1 MRAQIPPCP
10 GWFRQPP
17 APCLLWLPGPQRP
30 LGQPHRPGSPAPP
43 ARLAMLRA
51 AARPLWGLALP
62 RDPVLSPV
70 RPLSWGPAQ
79 TRGSARAGAESPSLP
94 AEMTW
99 KDNAETVIIGGGC
112 VGVSLAYHLAK
123 AGMRD
128 VVLLEKSELTA
139 GSTWHAAGLTTYFHP
154 GINLKK
160 IHYYSIKLYEKLEE
174 ETGQMVG
181 FHQPGSIRIATTP
194 IRVDEFKYQMTRTG
208 WHATEQYIIGPEK
221 IQEMFPLLNMDKIL
235 AGLYNPGDGHI
246 DPYSLTMAL
255 AAGARKYGA
264 LLKYPAP
271 VTSLKPR
278 SDGTWDV
285 ETPQGCLRANRVVNA
300 AGFWAREVGKM
311 IGLEHP
317 LIPVQHQYVVTST
330 IPEVQALKQ
339 ELPVL
344 RDLEGSYYLR
354 QERDGLLF
362 GPYESQEKMKVQD
375 AWVTNGVPPGFG
387 KELFESDLDRIM
399 DHVQSAMKMVPVLQ
413 KANIINVVNGPIT
426 YTPDI
431 LPMVGP
437 HQGVQN
443 YWVAIGFGYGIIHAG
458 GVGKYLSDWILQGEP
473 PFDLIELD
481 PNRYGKW
488 TTAQYTEAKARESY
502 GFNNIVGYPKEER
515 FAGRPTQRVSGLYET
530 LAPKCSMGF
539 HAGWEQPN
547 WFYRPGWDT
556 QYRPSFRRTNWF
568 EPVGSEYKQVMQ
580 RVGVID
586 LTPFGKFSIKGPD
599 SARLLDHL
607 FANVLPKV
615 GFTNISH
622 MLTPKGHVYAELTIS
637 HQSPGEFLLITGSG
651 SELHDLRWIE
661 EVAVKGG
668 YAAEIRNV
676 TDELGVLGVAGPCAR
691 KVLQKLTSEDL
702 SEGAFAFL
710 QTKSFKVSGI
720 PVTAIRISYTG
731 ELGWELY
738 HRREDSALLYEAIM
752 TAGQQEGIGDFGT
765 YALNALR
772 LEKAFR
778 AWGLEMNCDTNPL
791 EAGLDYFVKLNKPAD
806 FIGKQALQQIKA
818 EGLTRRLV
826 FLTLA
831 TDDVDPEGNE
841 SVWYRGKVIGNTTSG
856 SYSYSLQKSLAFA
869 YVPVELSEV
878 GQQVEVELLGKN
890 YPATIIQEPLVLTE
904 PARNR
909 LEKKGRKDKT

>member
-1 MRAQIPPCP
+1 M
-10 GWFRQPP
+10 F
-17 APCLLWLPGPQRP
+17 
-30 LGQPHRPGSPAPP
+30 RPGAQRLRGLQLRSFPLRGSPGRPRSVC
-43 ARLAMLRA
+43 AREGEENA
-51 AARPLWGLALP
+51 
-62 RDPVLSPV
+62 
-70 RPLSWGPAQ
+70 PLSAE
-79 TRGSARAGAESPSLP
+79 TR
-94 AEMTW
+94 W
-99 KDNAETVIIGGGC
+99 KDRAETVIIGGGC

-123 AGMRD
+123 AGMKD

-160 IHYYSIKLYEKLEE
+160 IHYDSIKLYEKLEE
-174 ETGQMVG
+174 ETGQVVG

-194 IRVDEFKYQMTRTG
+194 VRVDEFKYQMTRTG

-221 IQEMFPLLNMDKIL
+221 IQEMFPLLNMNKIL

-285 ETPQGCLRANRVVNA
+285 ETPQGSMRANRIVNA
-300 AGFWAREVGKM
+300 AGFWAREVGQM

-330 IPEVQALKQ
+330 IPEVKALKR

-362 GPYESQEKMKVQD
+362 GPYESQEKMKLQD
-375 AWVTNGVPPGFG
+375 SWVTSGVPPGFG

-399 DHVQSAMKMVPVLQ
+399 EHVEAAMEMVPVLK
-413 KANIINVVNGPIT
+413 KADIINVVNGPIT
-426 YTPDI
+426 YSPDI

-437 HQGVQN
+437 HQGVRN

-458 GVGKYLSDWILQGEP
+458 GVGKYLSDWILHGEP

-488 TTAQYTEAKARESY
+488 TTTQYTEAKARESY

-515 FAGRPTQRVSGLYET
+515 FAGRPTQRVSGLYKT
-530 LAPKCSMGF
+530 LKSKCSMGF
-539 HAGWEQPN
+539 HAGWEQPH
-547 WFYRPGWDT
+547 WFYKPDQDPG
-556 QYRPSFRRTNWF
+556 Y
-568 EPVGSEYKQVMQ
+568 
-580 RVGVID
+580 
-586 LTPFGKFSIKGPD
+586 
-599 SARLLDHL
+599 
-607 FANVLPKV
+607 
-615 GFTNISH
+615 
-622 MLTPKGHVYAELTIS
+622 
-637 HQSPGEFLLITGSG
+637 
-651 SELHDLRWIE
+651 RWIE
-661 EVAVKGG
+661 EEAVTGG
-668 YAAEIRNV
+668 YNVEIKNM
-676 TDELGVLGVAGPCAR
+676 TDVLGVLGVAGPHAR

-702 SEGAFAFL
+702 SDGAFKFL
-710 QTKSFKVSGI
+710 QTKAFKVANI

-738 HRREDSALLYEAIM
+738 HRREDSAALYDIIM
-752 TAGQQEGIGDFGT
+752 NAGQEEGIDNFGT
-765 YALNALR
+765 YAMNALR

-778 AWGLEMNCDTNPL
+778 AWGSEMNCDTNPL
-791 EAGLDYFVKLNKPAD
+791 EAGLEYFVKLNKPAD
-806 FIGKQALQQIKA
+806 FIGKQALKQIKA
-818 EGLTRRLV
+818 KGLKRRLV
-826 FLTLA
+826 CLTLA

-841 SVWYRGKVIGNTTSG
+841 SIWYDGKVVGNTTSG
-856 SYSYSLQKSLAFA
+856 SYSYSIQKSLAFA
-869 YVPVELSEV
+869 YVPVELSKV

-890 YPATIIQEPLVLTE
+890 YPATVIQEPLVLTE
-904 PARNR
+904 PTRNR
-909 LEKKGRKDKT
+909 LQKKGGKDKI

>member
-1 MRAQIPPCP
+1 M
-10 GWFRQPP
+10 
-17 APCLLWLPGPQRP
+17 LLPGAQR
-30 LGQPHRPGSPAPP
+30 LRGILLRSCGSLGSPG
-43 ARLAMLRA
+43 
-51 AARPLWGLALP
+51 RPRSICGREGEEKL
-62 RDPVLSPV
+62 
-70 RPLSWGPAQ
+70 PLSAE
-79 TRGSARAGAESPSLP
+79 TR
-94 AEMTW
+94 W
-99 KDNAETVIIGGGC
+99 KDRAETVIIGGGC

-123 AGMRD
+123 AGMKD

-160 IHYYSIKLYEKLEE
+160 IHYDSIKLYEKLEE
-174 ETGQMVG
+174 ETGQVVG
-181 FHQPGSIRIATTP
+181 FHQPGSIRLATTP
-194 IRVDEFKYQMTRTG
+194 VRVDEFKYQMTRTG
-208 WHATEQYIIGPEK
+208 WHATEQYIIEPEK
-221 IQEMFPLLNMDKIL
+221 IQEMFPLLNMNKVL

-285 ETPQGCLRANRVVNA
+285 ETPQGSVRANRIVNA

-330 IPEVQALKQ
+330 IPEVKALKR

-344 RDLEGSYYLR
+344 RDLEGSFYLR

-362 GPYESQEKMKVQD
+362 GPYESQEKMKAQD
-375 AWVTNGVPPGFG
+375 SWVTNGVPP
-387 KELFESDLDRIM
+387 
-399 DHVQSAMKMVPVLQ
+399 
-413 KANIINVVNGPIT
+413 
-426 YTPDI
+426 
-431 LPMVGP
+431 
-437 HQGVQN
+437 
-443 YWVAIGFGYGIIHAG
+443 
-458 GVGKYLSDWILQGEP
+458 
-473 PFDLIELD
+473 ELD

-488 TTAQYTEAKARESY
+488 TTTQYTEAKARESY

-515 FAGRPTQRVSGLYET
+515 FAGRPTQRVSGLYQSLES
-530 LAPKCSMGF
+530 KCSMGF
-539 HAGWEQPN
+539 HAGWEQPH
-547 WFYRPGWDT
+547 WFYKPGQDT

-586 LTPFGKFSIKGPD
+586 LTPFGKFNIKGRD
-599 SARLLDHL
+599 SIRLLDHL
-607 FANVLPKV
+607 FANIIPKV

-622 MLTPKGHVYAELTIS
+622 MLTPKGRVYAELTVS

-661 EVAVKGG
+661 EEAVKGG
-668 YAAEIRNV
+668 YDVEIKNI
-676 TDELGVLGVAGPCAR
+676 TDELGVLGVAGPRAR

-702 SEGAFAFL
+702 SEDVFKFL
-710 QTKSFKVSGI
+710 QTKSLKISNI

-738 HRREDSALLYEAIM
+738 HRREDSVALYDMIM
-752 TAGQQEGIGDFGT
+752 NAGQEEGIDNFGT
-765 YALNALR
+765 YAMNALR

-778 AWGLEMNCDTNPL
+778 AWGSEMNCDTNPL
-791 EAGLDYFVKLNKPAD
+791 EAGLEYFVKLNKPAD
-806 FIGKQALQQIKA
+806 FIGKQALKQIKA
-818 EGLTRRLV
+818 KGLKRRLV
-826 FLTLA
+826 CLTLA

-841 SVWYRGKVIGNTTSG
+841 SIWYNGKVVGNTTSG
-856 SYSYSLQKSLAFA
+856 SYSYSIQKSLAFA
-869 YVPVELSEV
+869 YVPIELSEV

-890 YPATIIQEPLVLTE
+890 YPAVIIQEPLVLTE
-904 PARNR
+904 PTRNR
-909 LEKKGRKDKT
+909 LQKKGGKDKT

>member
-1 MRAQIPPCP
+1 M
-10 GWFRQPP
+10 F
-17 APCLLWLPGPQRP
+17 
-30 LGQPHRPGSPAPP
+30 RPGAQRLRGLQLRSFPLRGSPGRPRSVC
-43 ARLAMLRA
+43 AREGEENA
-51 AARPLWGLALP
+51 
-62 RDPVLSPV
+62 
-70 RPLSWGPAQ
+70 PLSAE
-79 TRGSARAGAESPSLP
+79 TR
-94 AEMTW
+94 W
-99 KDNAETVIIGGGC
+99 KDRAETVIIGGGC

-123 AGMRD
+123 AGMKD

-160 IHYYSIKLYEKLEE
+160 IHYDSIKLYEKLEE
-174 ETGQMVG
+174 ETGQVVG

-194 IRVDEFKYQMTRTG
+194 VRVDEFKYQMTRTG

-221 IQEMFPLLNMDKIL
+221 IQEMFPLLNMNKIL

-285 ETPQGCLRANRVVNA
+285 ETPQGSMRANRIVNA
-300 AGFWAREVGKM
+300 AGFWAREVGQM

-330 IPEVQALKQ
+330 IPEVKALKR

-362 GPYESQEKMKVQD
+362 GPYESQEKMKLQD
-375 AWVTNGVPPGFG
+375 SWVTSGVPPGFLR
-387 KELFESDLDRIM
+387 ELFRTTLEKI
-399 DHVQSAMKMVPVLQ
+399 VQSHTIGSLNLTPVLW
-413 KANIINVVNGPIT
+413 KADLSIILKG
-426 YTPDI
+426 I
-431 LPMVGP
+431 LFYIPSIIFNLGP
-437 HQGVQN
+437 HCLSILNVI
-443 YWVAIGFGYGIIHAG
+443 VSLCFKYGIIHAG
-458 GVGKYLSDWILQGEP
+458 GVGKYLSDWILHGEP

-488 TTAQYTEAKARESY
+488 TTTQYTEAKARESY

-515 FAGRPTQRVSGLYET
+515 FAGRPTQRISGLYKT
-530 LAPKCSMGF
+530 LKSKCSMGF
-539 HAGWEQPN
+539 HAGWEQPH
-547 WFYRPGWDT
+547 WFYKPDQDPG
-556 QYRPSFRRTNWF
+556 YRPSFRRTNWF

-580 RVGVID
+580 KVGVID
-586 LTPFGKFSIKGPD
+586 LSPFGKFTVKGQDSI
-599 SARLLDHL
+599 RLLDHL
-607 FANVLPKV
+607 FANVIPQV
-615 GFTNISH
+615 GCTNISH
-622 MLTPKGHVYAELTIS
+622 MLTPKGRVYAELTVS

-661 EVAVKGG
+661 EEAVTGG
-668 YAAEIRNV
+668 YNVEIKNM
-676 TDELGVLGVAGPCAR
+676 TDVLGVLGVAGPHAR

-702 SEGAFAFL
+702 SDGAFKFL
-710 QTKSFKVSGI
+710 QTKAFKVANI

-738 HRREDSALLYEAIM
+738 HRREDSAALYDIIM
-752 TAGQQEGIGDFGT
+752 NAGQEEGIDNFGT
-765 YALNALR
+765 YAMNALR

-778 AWGLEMNCDTNPL
+778 AWGSE
-791 EAGLDYFVKLNKPAD
+791 PAD
-806 FIGKQALQQIKA
+806 FIGKQALKQIKA
-818 EGLTRRLV
+818 KGLKRRLV
-826 FLTLA
+826 CLTLA

-841 SVWYRGKVIGNTTSG
+841 SIWYDGKVVGNTTSG
-856 SYSYSLQKSLAFA
+856 SYSYSIQKSLAFA
-869 YVPVELSEV
+869 YVPVELSKV

-890 YPATIIQEPLVLTE
+890 YPATVIQEPLVLTE
-904 PARNR
+904 PTRNR
-909 LEKKGRKDKT
+909 LQKKGGKDKI

>member
-1 MRAQIPPCP
+1 M
-10 GWFRQPP
+10 F
-17 APCLLWLPGPQRP
+17 
-30 LGQPHRPGSPAPP
+30 RPGAQRLRGLQLRSFPLRGSPGRPRSVC
-43 ARLAMLRA
+43 AREGEENA
-51 AARPLWGLALP
+51 
-62 RDPVLSPV
+62 
-70 RPLSWGPAQ
+70 PLSAE
-79 TRGSARAGAESPSLP
+79 TR
-94 AEMTW
+94 W
-99 KDNAETVIIGGGC
+99 KDRAETVIIGGGC

-123 AGMRD
+123 AGMKD

-160 IHYYSIKLYEKLEE
+160 IHYDSIKLYEKLEE
-174 ETGQMVG
+174 ETGQVVG

-194 IRVDEFKYQMTRTG
+194 VRVDEFKYQMTRTG

-221 IQEMFPLLNMDKIL
+221 IQEMFPLLNMNKIL

-285 ETPQGCLRANRVVNA
+285 ETPQGSMRANRIVNA
-300 AGFWAREVGKM
+300 AGFWAREVGQM

-330 IPEVQALKQ
+330 IPEVKALKR

-362 GPYESQEKMKVQD
+362 GPYESQEKMKLQD
-375 AWVTNGVPPGFG
+375 SWVTSGVPPGFG

-399 DHVQSAMKMVPVLQ
+399 EHVEAAMEMVPVLK
-413 KANIINVVNGPIT
+413 KADIINIVNGPIT
-426 YTPDI
+426 YSPDI

-437 HQGVQN
+437 HQGVRN

-458 GVGKYLSDWILQGEP
+458 GVGKYLSDWILHGEP

-488 TTAQYTEAKARESY
+488 TTTQYTEAKARESY

-515 FAGRPTQRVSGLYET
+515 FAGRPTQRISGLYKT
-530 LAPKCSMGF
+530 LKSKCSMGF
-539 HAGWEQPN
+539 HAGWEQPH
-547 WFYRPGWDT
+547 WFYKPDQDPG
-556 QYRPSFRRTNWF
+556 Y
-568 EPVGSEYKQVMQ
+568 
-580 RVGVID
+580 
-586 LTPFGKFSIKGPD
+586 
-599 SARLLDHL
+599 
-607 FANVLPKV
+607 
-615 GFTNISH
+615 
-622 MLTPKGHVYAELTIS
+622 
-637 HQSPGEFLLITGSG
+637 
-651 SELHDLRWIE
+651 RWIE
-661 EVAVKGG
+661 EEAVTGG
-668 YAAEIRNV
+668 YNVEIKNM
-676 TDELGVLGVAGPCAR
+676 TDVLGVLGVAGPHAR

-702 SEGAFAFL
+702 SDGAFKFL
-710 QTKSFKVSGI
+710 QTKAFKVANI

-738 HRREDSALLYEAIM
+738 HRREDSAALYDIIM
-752 TAGQQEGIGDFGT
+752 NAGQEEGIDNFGT
-765 YALNALR
+765 YAMNALR

-778 AWGLEMNCDTNPL
+778 AWGSE
-791 EAGLDYFVKLNKPAD
+791 PAD
-806 FIGKQALQQIKA
+806 FIGKQALKQIKA
-818 EGLTRRLV
+818 KGLKRRLV
-826 FLTLA
+826 CLTLA

-841 SVWYRGKVIGNTTSG
+841 SIWYDGKVVGNTTSG
-856 SYSYSLQKSLAFA
+856 SYSYSIQKSLAFA
-869 YVPVELSEV
+869 YVPVELSKV

-890 YPATIIQEPLVLTE
+890 YPATVIQEPLVLTE
-904 PARNR
+904 PTRNR
-909 LEKKGRKDKT
+909 LQKKGGKDKI